1 MFCHSWFELL
11 LQSWMRARIC
21 SNVCWKMKDPSKI
34 TAFLDVSAHWSMLI
48 GRNSTGWLLKRNYR
62 LLRLELPHVATK
74 KYSVSCHLYFHSSS
88 KAHAGPANFWTAQS
102 SSAAGNLA
110 LKTIENPPSN
120 EVFKAWMLTAAQ
132 SLGRTA
138 TAHSSGGPPG
148 SQATSCDQPWRSRL
162 QNPMAW
168 PRIGVNPPV
177 PDPVEVLNGLV

>member
-1 MFCHSWFELL
+1 
-11 LQSWMRARIC
+11 
-21 SNVCWKMKDPSKI
+21 
-34 TAFLDVSAHWSMLI
+34 MLI

-74 KYSVSCHLYFHSSS
+74 KYSVSCHLYFHSSG

-162 QNPMAW
+162 QHPMACH
-168 PRIGVNPPV
+168 PTVPIGGQELGWILQFQTRLKFSMDWFKRKSTGNPGSYPQI
-177 PDPVEVLNGLV
+177 